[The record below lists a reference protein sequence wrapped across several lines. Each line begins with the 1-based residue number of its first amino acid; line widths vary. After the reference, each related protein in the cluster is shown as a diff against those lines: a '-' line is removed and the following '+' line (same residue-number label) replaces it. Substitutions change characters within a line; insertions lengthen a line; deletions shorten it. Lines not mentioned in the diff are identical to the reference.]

1 MPSPPSPVLMVEVV
15 AVVAVQVEDVW
26 EAEGLAVPVD
36 QGVEQKMMG
45 AQGQK
50 RLHRVCVQIRTTRYP

>member
-1 MPSPPSPVLMVEVV
+1 MVEVV